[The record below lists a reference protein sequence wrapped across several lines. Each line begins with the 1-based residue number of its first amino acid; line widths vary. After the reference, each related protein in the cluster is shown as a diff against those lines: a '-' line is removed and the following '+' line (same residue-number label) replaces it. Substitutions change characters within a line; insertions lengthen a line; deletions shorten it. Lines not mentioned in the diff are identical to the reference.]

1 MVEVTLEKLC
11 KTYPNGVRAARE
23 ISLTAKDGEFLVL
36 VGPSGC
42 GKTTILRMVAGLE
55 SIDSGTLR
63 IGGRTAN
70 DLEPKDRDVSMVF
83 QNYALYPHMTVFD
96 NMAFGLRA
104 RKTPQPEVNKR
115 VGEVAKKLG
124 LDDLLERKPSALSGG
139 QRQRVALGRAIAR
152 RPTVFLMDEP
162 LSNLDARL
170 RVTMRRELAL
180 LHRELGTTTI
190 YVTHDQVEA
199 MTLGDRV
206 CVMNEGEICQIGT
219 PKEVYDHP
227 ADRFVAGFI
236 GSPPMNLIDGEL
248 KSEGNEIRFVT
259 REVSISI
266 SGNLDKAEPGKVRFG
281 IRPEE
286 LSLVEGGVD
295 AFSGTLEVLEDVGEA
310 RLLHVRVGDDL
321 VIAKTSVREGIET
334 GTSVNLLPEPG
345 RCHLFDAGSGKN
357 LSVQG

>member
-1 MVEVTLEKLC
+1 MAEVTLEKLC

-206 CVMNEGEICQIGT
+206 CVMNEG
-219 PKEVYDHP
+219 
-227 ADRFVAGFI
+227 
-236 GSPPMNLIDGEL
+236 
-248 KSEGNEIRFVT
+248 
-259 REVSISI
+259 
-266 SGNLDKAEPGKVRFG
+266 
-281 IRPEE
+281 
-286 LSLVEGGVD
+286 
-295 AFSGTLEVLEDVGEA
+295 
-310 RLLHVRVGDDL
+310 
-321 VIAKTSVREGIET
+321 
-334 GTSVNLLPEPG
+334 
-345 RCHLFDAGSGKN
+345 
-357 LSVQG
+357 